1 MDKKITMP
9 ARKVDAR
16 KFDVVV
22 VGGGTGGIIAA
33 IAAARTG
40 AHTALVEA
48 KGYFGGTLVDAVT
61 ALHSF
66 FNNWKTFDREKVQLV
81 RGIPSELVDRVI
93 ARGGGTGHC
102 EMEMHYEYDAV
113 CTAVNPEVYKL
124 VAHEMVDE
132 AGVKTFMNTT
142 MIDTLMENGR
152 VSAVLVSNHS
162 GISALEADCFID
174 ATAYGD
180 LCASAGA
187 AFTEPNDK
195 MISAPI
201 GINGVDM
208 DRYAEFFKS
217 YGAFSDCARGLRDG
231 EENQIVRVNG
241 NMALLPE
248 EFRRAC
254 KEIGLPLIITAT
266 HKDQFLFMK
275 LDYKLPVSPT
285 DRDAM
290 SAAELAI
297 RKNQEKAIALLRKYV
312 PGCENAY
319 ISRTPPSACIRRG
332 RCITCDYDMTNED
345 VTSGRHFEDDV
356 FEYGFHDEAPHFDVA
371 QGGSYGFPYRAM
383 LPVGLENVF
392 ATGMM
397 ITSNH
402 HAHMSTRNTVSCMA
416 QGQAAGTAAALC
428 ALNGHSTRALSYG
441 ALRAKLEEDG
451 VYFGGVKAKDCVR

>member
-297 RKNQEKAIALLRKYV
+297 RKNQEKAAKKREKAGLPPQKITQAATQSVRNIQV
-312 PGCENAY
+312 QENEE
-319 ISRTPPSACIRRG
+319 PSAEEKEAARKAS
-332 RCITCDYDMTNED
+332 T
-345 VTSGRHFEDDV
+345 
-356 FEYGFHDEAPHFDVA
+356 EYYNSNQE
-371 QGGSYGFPYRAM
+371 YRA
-383 LPVGLENVF
+383 GS
-392 ATGMM
+392 
-397 ITSNH
+397 I
-402 HAHMSTRNTVSCMA
+402 
-416 QGQAAGTAAALC
+416 AAKA
-428 ALNGHSTRALSYG
+428 NM
-441 ALRAKLEEDG
+441 
-451 VYFGGVKAKDCVR
+451 VKQFDEKNSKKKK